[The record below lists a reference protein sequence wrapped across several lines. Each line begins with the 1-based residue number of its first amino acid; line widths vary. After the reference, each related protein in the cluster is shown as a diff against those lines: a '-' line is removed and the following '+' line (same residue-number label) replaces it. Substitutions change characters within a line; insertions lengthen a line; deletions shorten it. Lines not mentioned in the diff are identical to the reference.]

1 MGNAV
6 LVHGAW
12 SDGSVWQEVMGHL
25 RGQGHQALSVT
36 LPMTSLADDI
46 AWTRRHIDV
55 AEAPVTLVGHSYGG
69 TVISG
74 AALEHPKVDSLV
86 FVAAYVPDE
95 GETIG
100 MLSDKGAEMPGRVAL
115 RFDADGW
122 SHVDPALFGEAL
134 AHDLPPRLA
143 RSLAAAQKPTH
154 GACLAAPASTGA
166 WHDLPCG
173 YVLSAHDR
181 ILDPRLQR
189 WFATRAEAVVTE
201 LPSSHLS
208 PLSHP
213 EEVAAAISAMLERE
227 GNPAS

>member
-1 MGNAV
+1 MGNVV

-12 SDGSVWQEVMGHL
+12 SDGSIWQEVIGHL
-25 RGQGHQALSVT
+25 HEQGHQALAVQ

-46 AWTRRHIDV
+46 AWTRRHID
-55 AEAPVTLVGHSYGG
+55 ALEGPVTLVGHSYGG

-74 AALEHPKVDSLV
+74 AALEHPKVNSLV
-86 FVAAYVPDE
+86 FVAGYVPGE

-100 MLSDKGAEMPGRVAL
+100 MLSDRGAEMPGRVAL
-115 RFDADGW
+115 RFAADGW
-122 SHVDPALFGEAL
+122 SDVDPELFGDAL

-143 RSLAAAQKPTH
+143 RSLAAMQKPTH
-154 GACLAAPASTGA
+154 GACLAAPASAGA

-181 ILDPRLQR
+181 ILDPQLQR
-189 WFATRAEAVVTE
+189 WFATRAGAVVTE

-213 EEVAAAISAMLERE
+213 EGVAAAISAMLRPEE
-227 GNPAS
+227 DSAS